1 MQYIAYR
8 KLTLET
14 NGELDCEALLSKLGL
29 GNLKPGDKFWV
40 RYIIYFVKFS
50 IQLDHR

>member
-1 MQYIAYR
+1 MQYIAYQ

-14 NGELDCEALLSKLGL
+14 NGELNCEALSKLGL
-29 GNLKPGDKFWV
+29 GKPGDKFWV
-40 RYIIYFVKFS
+40 RYFISFEKIS